1 MSAEPLVLTIHAV
14 DTQGD
19 EGVTADA
26 AALSDLHCRAV
37 QVVTSVLVATPS
49 GVGALEGLS
58 LSLVAEQFES
68 LTGTARPKAA
78 RTGILRDPLQVELV
92 ATLVQQCDVG
102 PLVVAPV
109 VRVGSTRILD
119 DDTLAAMRRALFPL
133 AALLLVRAGDL
144 ALLAGE
150 KGRDLDS
157 IKRGAEALRRQGAR
171 AVLVSGASMGSRVLD
186 VLDDGG
192 PLAVF
197 DASRISAPRLTGLG
211 GVHAIALTAFLA
223 RGEAL
228 RRAVDASQRYIAFR
242 LQRVRA

>member
-1 MSAEPLVLTIHAV
+1 MSAEPVVLTIHAV

-68 LTGTARPKAA
+68 IAETARPRAA
-78 RTGILRDPLQVELV
+78 RTGILRDALQVELV
-92 ATLVQQCDVG
+92 ATLIRQCGVG
-102 PLVVAPV
+102 PVVVAPV
-109 VRVGSTRILD
+109 VRVGGTRILD
-119 DDTLAAMRRALFPL
+119 DSTLEAMRRLLFPL
-133 AALLLVRAGDL
+133 AEVLLVRAGDL
-144 ALLAGE
+144 PLLAGE
-150 KGRDLDS
+150 RGRDLEA
-157 IKRGAEALRRQGAR
+157 IKRGASLLRQQGAR
-171 AVLVSGASMGSRVLD
+171 SVLVAGAASGSRVLD
-186 VLDDGG
+186 LLDDGG
-192 PLAVF
+192 PVAVF
-197 DASRISAPRLTGLG
+197 DAPRIAAPRLAGLG

-223 RGEAL
+223 RGETL

-242 LQRVRA
+242 LQRDRS

>member
-1 MSAEPLVLTIHAV
+1 MSAQPVVLTIHAV
-14 DTQGD
+14 DTQGE

-37 QVVTSVLVATPS
+37 QVVTAVLVATPF

-68 LTGTARPKAA
+68 LTETSRPQAA

-92 ATLVQQCDVG
+92 ATMIRQCGVG
-102 PLVVAPV
+102 PVVVAPV
-109 VRVGSTRILD
+109 VRIGGTRILD
-119 DDTLAAMRRALFPL
+119 DTTLEAMHRLLFPL
-133 AALLLVRAGDL
+133 AEVVLVRAADL
-144 ALLAGE
+144 PLLVGE
-150 KGRDLDS
+150 RGRDLDAV
-157 IKRGAEALRRQGAR
+157 KRGASALRQQGAR
-171 AVLVSGASMGSRVLD
+171 SVLISGAVSGSRVLD

-192 PLAVF
+192 PVAIF
-197 DASRISAPRLTGLG
+197 DAPRIAAPRVAGLG

-223 RGEAL
+223 RGETL

-242 LQRVRA
+242 LQRVRS

>member
-1 MSAEPLVLTIHAV
+1 MSAEPVVLTIHAV

-37 QVVTSVLVATPS
+37 QVVTSVLVANPG

-68 LTGTARPKAA
+68 LAETTRPQAA

-92 ATLVQQCDVG
+92 ATLVRQCAVG

-109 VRVGSTRILD
+109 VRVGATRILD
-119 DDTLAAMRRALFPL
+119 DATLQAMRRVLFPL
-133 AALLLVRAGDL
+133 ASVLLVRAADL
-144 ALLAGE
+144 SLLAGE
-150 KGRDLDS
+150 RGRDLEA
-157 IKRGAEALRRQGAR
+157 IKRGAKALRGQGAQ
-171 AVLVSGASMGSRVLD
+171 AVLVAGAATGSRVLD

-192 PLAVF
+192 PVAVF
-197 DASRISAPRLTGLG
+197 DAPRLNAPRVAGLG
-211 GVHAIALTAFLA
+211 GVHVIALAAFLA

-228 RRAVDASQRYIAFR
+228 RRAADAAQRYIAFR
-242 LQRVRA
+242 LQRERG